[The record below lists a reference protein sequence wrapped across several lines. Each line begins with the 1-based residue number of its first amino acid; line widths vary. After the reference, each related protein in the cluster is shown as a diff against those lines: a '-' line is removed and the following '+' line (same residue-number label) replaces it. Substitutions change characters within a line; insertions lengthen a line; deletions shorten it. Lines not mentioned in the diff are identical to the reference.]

1 MIELFH
7 TSPQK
12 ITEPDTRHSR
22 TNLDFGRGFYLT
34 SFKDQAIRYAGRF
47 SDRYDTI
54 WMNTYALKED
64 WTGWKVAIFDSY
76 DEKWLDFVTACRME
90 QDNSDYDMV
99 VGGVADDRVFETID
113 LYFAGLMPKEIALER
128 LAFIHPNIQYCIRS
142 EQMLHDCLTYKSSIK
157 L

>member
-22 TNLDFGRGFYLT
+22 TNLDFGRGFHLT

-64 WTGWKVAIFDSY
+64 WTGWKVAIH
-76 DEKWLDFVTACRME
+76 
-90 QDNSDYDMV
+90 Q
-99 VGGVADDRVFETID
+99 
-113 LYFAGLMPKEIALER
+113 
-128 LAFIHPNIQYCIRS
+128 
-142 EQMLHDCLTYKSSIK
+142 
-157 L
+157 

>member
-54 WMNTYALKED
+54 
-64 WTGWKVAIFDSY
+64 
-76 DEKWLDFVTACRME
+76 
-90 QDNSDYDMV
+90 
-99 VGGVADDRVFETID
+99 
-113 LYFAGLMPKEIALER
+113 
-128 LAFIHPNIQYCIRS
+128 
-142 EQMLHDCLTYKSSIK
+142 
-157 L
+157 

>member
-1 MIELFH
+1 MKNLTWQNPEQLFVAQELINKVKSKCCGIKDHRIHERERGAGMIELFH

-54 WMNTYALKED
+54 
-64 WTGWKVAIFDSY
+64 
-76 DEKWLDFVTACRME
+76 
-90 QDNSDYDMV
+90 
-99 VGGVADDRVFETID
+99 
-113 LYFAGLMPKEIALER
+113 
-128 LAFIHPNIQYCIRS
+128 
-142 EQMLHDCLTYKSSIK
+142 
-157 L
+157 